1 MTKKLV
7 KISKNAQK
15 NRGGGVK
22 VLCKI
27 YITLCN
33 KEIPIKGNKLYNIN
47 KNSKYCIF
55 YLKCDGKG
63 DKIN

>member
-1 MTKKLV
+1 MHKK
-7 KISKNAQK
+7 S
-15 NRGGGVK
+15 RGGVK